1 MGTLQGVSSGEVS
14 GWLDWALEKGKEPCV
29 KRSEFSMYFILKM
42 STCLLVTIG
51 LFIYHKLCSFLVLIF
66 VMKTAILDILA
77 LLLDTVNN

>member
-1 MGTLQGVSSGEVS
+1 
-14 GWLDWALEKGKEPCV
+14 
-29 KRSEFSMYFILKM
+29 MYFILKM

-77 LLLDTVNN
+77 LLLDTVNNWYVVKLKGSVFMFWPFYSTPGSLLSKDKGGKFE